1 MLVQLH
7 KQRRAAQALAGKLCY
22 YSACTSN
29 TTACAVQAVSHSS
42 TLLMQSRQQRADAL
56 QRIESGVL
64 LETSGRV
71 RLRPLPGGRSPNS
84 TGTLE
89 FSITDEIEFAELQ
102 QQQQQCEGEALTA
115 AQPLSSS
122 SDGFAESD
130 GAGAASRGGFATAA
144 AAVVASFTVA
154 TVDSAAALLSSRSSS
169 TAAAAAGAA
178 AGSAVISVTSP
189 RSPSRQ
195 VHPSSPCHSALSVCS
210 GDAPA
215 VTRHC
220 TTLSLVSWLRD
231 GGTAAS
237 CALLVALLALEVT
250 STASISSCSGSGNSA
265 SDEQLQAQ
273 LQQQQRRRRA
283 RLALAIAIVVLQLVL
298 LACAAVARRR
308 SNTLSLKGER
318 RLHPSNLM
326 NNSSSSSAAAYKV
339 PAGAGAGATS
349 RSAGETPF
357 IIDVESYRSVML
369 RVLVET
375 VVA

>member
-1 MLVQLH
+1 
-7 KQRRAAQALAGKLCY
+7 
-22 YSACTSN
+22 
-29 TTACAVQAVSHSS
+29 
-42 TLLMQSRQQRADAL
+42 MQSRQQRADAL
-56 QRIESGVL
+56 QRIESGVP

-89 FSITDEIEFAELQ
+89 FSITDETEFAELQQQ

-237 CALLVALLALEVT
+237 
-250 STASISSCSGSGNSA
+250 
-265 SDEQLQAQ
+265 
-273 LQQQQRRRRA
+273 
-283 RLALAIAIVVLQLVL
+283 
-298 LACAAVARRR
+298 
-308 SNTLSLKGER
+308 
-318 RLHPSNLM
+318 
-326 NNSSSSSAAAYKV
+326 
-339 PAGAGAGATS
+339 
-349 RSAGETPF
+349 
-357 IIDVESYRSVML
+357 
-369 RVLVET
+369 
-375 VVA
+375 